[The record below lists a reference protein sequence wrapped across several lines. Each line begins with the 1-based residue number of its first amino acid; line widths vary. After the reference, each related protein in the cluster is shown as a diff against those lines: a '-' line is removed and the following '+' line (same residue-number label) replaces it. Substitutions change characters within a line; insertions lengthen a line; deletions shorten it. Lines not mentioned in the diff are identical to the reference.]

1 MFNQFHQKYCMACHI
16 LNEFLPRP
24 APNNQLLACLT
35 RLNDKKTKIKTLKLD
50 FKHVMGIYF
59 KERIG

>member
-1 MFNQFHQKYCMACHI
+1 MFNQFHQKVLHGLSYVEPI
-16 LNEFLPRP
+16 TGL
-24 APNNQLLACLT
+24 LLACLT

>member
-16 LNEFLPRP
+16 L
-24 APNNQLLACLT
+24 NQLLACLT

>member
-35 RLNDKKTKIKTLKLD
+35 RLNDKKTKINTLTYFISD
-50 FKHVMGIYF
+50 FYSAWK
-59 KERIG
+59 